1 MSPDALVRRS
11 TVQTPMTEE
20 RPSFREAFRSL
31 NRLPFVMGLLALV
44 AAGGL
49 LVGLVTGTSVV
60 PTPVLVLGTAWMLL
74 LGIGLIVLY
83 YRLRE

>member
-1 MSPDALVRRS
+1 MSPDVLVRRS
-11 TVQTPMTEE
+11 RVQTPMTEE

-49 LVGLVTGTSVV
+49 LIGLATATSMVS
-60 PTPVLVLGTAWMLL
+60 TPVLVLGTAWMLL
-74 LGIGLIVLY
+74 LGMVLIVLY
-83 YRLRE
+83 YRLRG

>member
-1 MSPDALVRRS
+1 MSPDVLVQRS
-11 TVQTPMTEE
+11 RVLTPMTEE
-20 RPSFREAFRSL
+20 RPEFREAFRSL

-44 AAGGL
+44 AAGGF
-49 LVGLVTGTSVV
+49 LVGLVTGRSVV

-74 LGIGLIVLY
+74 LGLVLIVLY

>member
-1 MSPDALVRRS
+1 
-11 TVQTPMTEE
+11 MTEE
-20 RPSFREAFRSL
+20 RPSFRKVFRSL
-31 NRLPFVMGLLALV
+31 IRLPFVMGLLALV

-60 PTPVLVLGTAWMLL
+60 TTPSAVLGTAWMLL
-74 LGIGLIVLY
+74 LGTVLIVLY